1 MTRQVDSTNIMHSRN
16 MTVLFILA
24 GIAMLLWG
32 NWYVETSLEKSRA
45 ESVGKKHKKKKVP
58 FKTVPYHEVS
68 CKVK

>member
-1 MTRQVDSTNIMHSRN
+1 

-45 ESVGKKHKKKKVP
+45 ESVGKKHIYQKVP
-58 FKTVPYHEVS
+58 FKTVPYHEAS